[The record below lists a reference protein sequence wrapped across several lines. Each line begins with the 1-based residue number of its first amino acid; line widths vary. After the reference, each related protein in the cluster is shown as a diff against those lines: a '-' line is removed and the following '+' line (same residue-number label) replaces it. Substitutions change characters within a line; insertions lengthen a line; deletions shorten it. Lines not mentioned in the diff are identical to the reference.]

1 MYLRP
6 HHGLCLLNF
15 VGEGYNGEFTNNMSR
30 TAALLKAYPETQIE
44 IAEGADDLCKNCP
57 HRRGSRCESDHP
69 LLFDQ
74 LVLKEIKLSPGEKL
88 TWKEFSD
95 RTRELAF
102 NRLEEFCPGCQWLE
116 LCKKV
121 SAAHRE
127 KRL

>member
-1 MYLRP
+1 
-6 HHGLCLLNF
+6 
-15 VGEGYNGEFTNNMSR
+15 
-30 TAALLKAYPETQIE
+30 
-44 IAEGADDLCKNCP
+44 
-57 HRRGSRCESDHP
+57 

-74 LVLKEIKLSPGEKL
+74 LVLNEIKLSPREKL